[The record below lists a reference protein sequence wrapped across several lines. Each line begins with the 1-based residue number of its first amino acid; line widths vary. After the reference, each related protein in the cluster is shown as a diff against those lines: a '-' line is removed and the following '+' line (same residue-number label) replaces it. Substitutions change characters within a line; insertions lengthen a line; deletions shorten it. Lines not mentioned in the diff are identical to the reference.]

1 MISQHGGADT
11 PQRPEWSERQTVHS
25 PVVPAQKA
33 RQGAIGYNVR
43 YVLDF
48 GIAAAII
55 VFFAI
60 GSPISPDAATL
71 PNAAGSP
78 SAVDGLA

>member
-1 MISQHGGADT
+1 MIMSSQHSGADT

-33 RQGAIGYNVR
+33 RQGAIGHNVR
-43 YVLDF
+43 YVLGF
-48 GIAAAII
+48 GVAAVIV

-60 GSPISPDAATL
+60 WLVYFA
-71 PNAAGSP
+71 
-78 SAVDGLA
+78 